1 MSRVLGRS
9 GIKVSEV
16 GFGCWAIG
24 GPFTDSTSGGI
35 PVGWREV
42 DEVESAAALR
52 RAYELGITFF
62 DTADVYGTGHSE
74 RVLGRALA
82 GHRDEVVIA
91 TKFGNTF
98 DAGRRTMTG
107 QDVSAAYIRRAC
119 QESLRR
125 LGTDRIDLYQLHLGG
140 LPVAQ
145 AQEVAGTLEDLAADG
160 MIRSYGWST
169 DDPQRAASFASGP
182 HCAAVQH
189 ELNVLADAPVML
201 EVCDACDIASI
212 NRGPLAMGLL
222 TGKYHAASWLPA
234 GDVRGPGGPS
244 WMGYFTDGRPAP
256 ELLARLGAIREVLTE
271 RRADAGPGGAGLAA
285 CPQPAH
291 RADPGDP
298 DGGAGRAEC
307 RDATAGAA
315 PGHRDGGD
323 RPAARR
329 LSPARPPLP
338 GPAAA
343 DPSWLG
349 RTALQ
354 EPGTPGTSGTLL
366 ADSPGQRRRTGVS
379 TMSAGP
385 GTSLCHD
392 HPRTATYRA
401 R

>member
-24 GPFTDSTSGGI
+24 GPFTDSASGGI
-35 PVGWREV
+35 PVGWGEV
-42 DEVESAAALR
+42 DEAESAAALR
-52 RAYELGITFF
+52 RAHELGITFF

-125 LGTDRIDLYQLHLGG
+125 LGTDRIDLYLLHLGA
-140 LPVAQ
+140 LPATR
-145 AQEVAGTLEDLAADG
+145 AQEVAGTLEELAADG

-169 DDPQRAASFASGP
+169 DDPERAASFARGP

-201 EVCDACDIASI
+201 DVCDTCDIASI

-222 TGKYHAASWLPA
+222 TGKYDAASRLPA
-234 GDVRGPGGPS
+234 GDVRGPGGPA
-244 WMGYFTDGRPAP
+244 WMEYFADGRPAS
-256 ELLARLGAIREVLTE
+256 ELLARLGAIREVLTSGG
-271 RRADAGPGGAGLAA
+271 RTLAQGALGWLLARSPRTVPIPGIRTVAQAEQNAA
-285 CPQPAH
+285 
-291 RADPGDP
+291 
-298 DGGAGRAEC
+298 
-307 RDATAGAA
+307 TL
-315 PGHRDGGD
+315 
-323 RPAARR
+323 R
-329 LSPARPPLP
+329 LGPLP
-338 GPAAA
+338 DTAMAEIA
-343 DPSWLG
+343 RLLG
-349 RTALQ
+349 
-354 EPGTPGTSGTLL
+354 G
-366 ADSPGQRRRTGVS
+366 
-379 TMSAGP
+379 
-385 GTSLCHD
+385 
-392 HPRTATYRA
+392 
-401 R
+401 